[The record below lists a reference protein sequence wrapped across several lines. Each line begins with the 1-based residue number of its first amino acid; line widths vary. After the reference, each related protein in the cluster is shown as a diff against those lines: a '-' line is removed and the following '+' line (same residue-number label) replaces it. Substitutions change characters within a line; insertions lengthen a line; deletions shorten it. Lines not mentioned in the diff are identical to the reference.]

1 MSGVAGNI
9 SSFHNWKEMV
19 MMNALIVATLCSVVL
34 MSAPVAMRS
43 YVYAHKKGPRKRPSR

>member
-9 SSFHNWKEMV
+9 SSFHNLKEMV